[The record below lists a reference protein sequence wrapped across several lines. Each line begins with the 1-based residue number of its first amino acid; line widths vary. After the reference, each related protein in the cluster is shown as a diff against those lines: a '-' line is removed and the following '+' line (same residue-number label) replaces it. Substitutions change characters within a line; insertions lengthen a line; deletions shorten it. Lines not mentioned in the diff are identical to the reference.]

1 MAQKSPGGL
10 LSNLL
15 PPTLWR
21 RQSSEG
27 CLRAGAGM
35 QPVPGGGAGLGVL
48 PRPRFRTLLP
58 AAREG
63 GVGGGGT
70 RSQNK
75 IRSLQSCPPEFLSHL
90 ASGIESMSPSHRW
103 GQKSLWLMASH
114 FCRRAPFLDTNHLP
128 SRMLT
133 YVPRQAPGRLTWEAA
148 PTASPI
154 GFSVTWRPAPRTLDQ
169 HTILLRTDFNFKR
182 LRGNFLE
189 YFICLRP
196 WHRLGSSPGH
206 SGAP

>member
-1 MAQKSPGGL
+1 MEETKLRGLPEGWCRNAASPWGRGWL
-10 LSNLL
+10 
-15 PPTLWR
+15 
-21 RQSSEG
+21 
-27 CLRAGAGM
+27 
-35 QPVPGGGAGLGVL
+35 GGAPSPQVQD
-48 PRPRFRTLLP
+48 P
-58 AAREG
+58 ASSCPGRRG
-63 GVGGGGT
+63 PGGGGGT

-75 IRSLQSCPPEFLSHL
+75 IRSLQSCPPESLSHL

-133 YVPRQAPGRLTWEAA
+133 CVPRQAPGRLTWEAA